1 MSITT
6 TERSAAQPRPPP
18 CGLLLISRA
27 ILQDAAADVALLELQ
42 MTGADGDAAVIRHG
56 VAAVAVLDRA
66 GRLLQTQGEV
76 MQDQLIEMVLA
87 AEEREAPSRPTAAGR
102 SHPLTLAGRL

>member
-1 MSITT
+1 MSMPT
-6 TERSAAQPRPPP
+6 TERPAAQPRPPP

-42 MTGADGDAAVIRHG
+42 MTGASGDAAVIRHG

-76 MQDQLIEMVLA
+76 MLDQLIDMFFST
-87 AEEREAPSRPTAAGR
+87 EEREEPSRPTAPGR
-102 SHPLTLAGRL
+102 AHPLTLAGRP

>member
-1 MSITT
+1 MSMPT
-6 TERSAAQPRPPP
+6 TERPAAQPPP

-87 AEEREAPSRPTAAGR
+87 AEEREGPSQPTDPGR
-102 SHPLTLAGRL
+102 SHPLTLVGRP

>member
-1 MSITT
+1 MPT
-6 TERSAAQPRPPP
+6 TERPAAKPRPPS
-18 CGLLLISRA
+18 CGLLLITRA

-76 MQDQLIEMVLA
+76 MLDQLIDMFLST
-87 AEEREAPSRPTAAGR
+87 EEREEPSRPTAPVR
-102 SHPLTLAGRL
+102 PHPLTLAGRP

>member
-1 MSITT
+1 MFMPTT
-6 TERSAAQPRPPP
+6 DRPAAQPRPPP

-27 ILQDAAADVALLELQ
+27 ILQDAAADVALLELR
-42 MTGADGDAAVIRHG
+42 MSGADGDAAVIRHG

-87 AEEREAPSRPTAAGR
+87 TEEREEPSRPTAPGR
-102 SHPLTLAGRL
+102 PRPLTLAGRP

>member
-6 TERSAAQPRPPP
+6 ADRPAAQPRPPP

-27 ILQDAAADVALLELQ
+27 ILQDAAADVARLEQ
-42 MTGADGDAAVIRHG
+42 RMSGAVGDAAMLRHG

-76 MQDQLIEMVLA
+76 MLDQLTEMSLST
-87 AEEREAPSRPTAAGR
+87 EEHEEPSRPAVRGR
-102 SHPLTLAGRL
+102 PHPLTLAGRP